1 MDYFFDKIICYF
13 RYRKVLKY
21 ISVDS
26 VIFDIGCG
34 AGGKFLKSIS
44 PMIKYG
50 IGIDKNAIIY
60 QDNKIELKKCN
71 VINSIPFQSEKA
83 DIITM
88 LAVLEHLEKP
98 QNILNEVF
106 RILKNNGKLI
116 ITVPTLLAKPV
127 LEFLAFKLRLIDKT
141 QIEDHKNYFR
151 EEQLK
156 EMLLKAG
163 FHKEN
168 IKSEYFEFGFNH
180 IFIAKK

>member
-1 MDYFFDKIICYF
+1 MDYFVDKIIYYF
-13 RYRKVLKY
+13 RSRKVVEH
-21 ISVDS
+21 IPADS

-98 QNILNEVF
+98 QNILNEAF
-106 RILKNNGKLI
+106 RVLKDKGKLI
-116 ITVPTLLAKPV
+116 FTVPTPLAKPV
-127 LEFLAFKLRLIDKT
+127 LEFLAFKLNIIDRC

-151 EEQLK
+151 AEQLK
-156 EMLLKAG
+156 EMLLRAG
-163 FHKEN
+163 FREKN
-168 IKSEYFEFGFNH
+168 IESKYFEFGFNN
-180 IFIAKK
+180 IVVAEK